1 MTSPLTN
8 RLRSVNRTYAL
19 TQSDHGAI
27 RQAAVVLDAI
37 CDVIDAEADDAH
49 ERVRN
54 ILLDAGLVPHD

>member
-19 TQSDHGAI
+19 TQVEHGAI

-37 CDVIDAEADDAH
+37 CDVFDAENPDAP
-49 ERVRN
+49 EQVRQ

>member
-37 CDVIDAEADDAH
+37 CEVFDAETPDAP
-49 ERVRN
+49 EQVRQ
-54 ILLDAGLVPHD
+54 ILLDAGLVTHD